1 MLYNSEGYLDPTA
14 YTAIKNIGKE
24 KKIVFICSPYKGD
37 IELNTMRAKRYAR
50 FAITKKKVPII
61 PHLMYPRFLDENNH
75 EERVLGLQMGLILL
89 EKCHEVWVFGNKI
102 SRGMEIEIKKAKE
115 MIIQVKYYN
124 IHCKFIGG
132 KK

>member
-115 MIIQVKYYN
+115 MIIPVKYYN